1 MNKKLTTADRPFLGG
16 RSYKSPEAIVMEISN
31 EGVLCASTQT
41 TENEEW
47 VEKTLQW

>member
-1 MNKKLTTADRPFLGG
+1 MKNNKLTVAHSLLGG
-16 RSYKSPEAIVMEISN
+16 GNYVSPEATVSEIHS

-41 TENEEW
+41 IENEEW